1 MPLSAGPPCLHG
13 RLSSNVRQHHGALMV
28 LATVAGAAVAAK
40 DQMHS
45 LAMSA
50 QVRQRRSSSAQV
62 PWLAHLRSLL
72 GPQRFAATNL
82 CSSLRWFQSVPGAAA
97 TRKAL
102 PSFTAGDGGGLSSV
116 CSSSPRW
123 RISSQKYKAMPVCL
137 ALSHRLGSPRAV
149 LPNRSLEWTRTGL
162 ALGPRGAHCHHSP
175 RGPST
180 IPPLA
185 PQLKR

>member
-1 MPLSAGPPCLHG
+1 
-13 RLSSNVRQHHGALMV
+13 MV

-50 QVRQRRSSSAQV
+50 QVRQRRSSNAQV

-116 CSSSPRW
+116 CSTSPSW
-123 RISSQKYKAMPVCL
+123 RIGGQWRKPMPRCF
-137 ALSHRLGSPRAV
+137 ALSPRLGSPRAV
-149 LPNRSLEWTRTGL
+149 LPNRSLEWTATGK
-162 ALGPRGAHCHHSP
+162 ALGPRASQCHHPS
-175 RGPST
+175 RGPSAF
-180 IPPLA
+180 PASA